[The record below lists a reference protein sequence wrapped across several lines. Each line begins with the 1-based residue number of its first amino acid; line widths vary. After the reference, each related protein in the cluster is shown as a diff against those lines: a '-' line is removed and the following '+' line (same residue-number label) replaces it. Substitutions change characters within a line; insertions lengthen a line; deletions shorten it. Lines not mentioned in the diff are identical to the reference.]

1 MTRTYESL
9 TNINTDRKSKVY
21 MLTATAAMTAVIC
34 VLAPFSI
41 PVGPVPVSLTTL
53 ALYFS
58 VYLLGWKMSS
68 LSCIIY
74 ILIGMAGLPVF
85 SGFSGGPG
93 KLAGPT
99 GGYIIGFL
107 PMVIITGMMI
117 DHMRNRF
124 LQFLAMLLGTA
135 VCYAFGTAWFCVIT
149 ESGVAAA
156 MGTCVLP
163 FIPGDIIK
171 MIAVLATGPVIK
183 KSIKT
188 VI

>member
-93 KLAGPT
+93 KLAGAYR
-99 GGYIIGFL
+99 GLHHRISSYGDHYRNDDQSYADQISSIG
-107 PMVIITGMMI
+107 
-117 DHMRNRF
+117 
-124 LQFLAMLLGTA
+124 
-135 VCYAFGTAWFCVIT
+135 VCFP
-149 ESGVAAA
+149 S
-156 MGTCVLP
+156 
-163 FIPGDIIK
+163 
-171 MIAVLATGPVIK
+171 
-183 KSIKT
+183 
-188 VI
+188 